1 MLLGDVVARV
11 WPERQLDGLAG
22 KPLVLVRE
30 VAGAQL
36 HVALDLIDA
45 GVGTRVM
52 LMTGEPAQRIAGDVP
67 ADAVVT
73 AIVQADAIPKAGAK
87 A

>member
-30 VAGAQL
+30 VASANL

-45 GVGTRVM
+45 GVGTRV
-52 LMTGEPAQRIAGDVP
+52 LLVTGEPAQKIAGEVP

-73 AIVQADAIPKAGAK
+73 AIVQADAIPKVGR
-87 A
+87 